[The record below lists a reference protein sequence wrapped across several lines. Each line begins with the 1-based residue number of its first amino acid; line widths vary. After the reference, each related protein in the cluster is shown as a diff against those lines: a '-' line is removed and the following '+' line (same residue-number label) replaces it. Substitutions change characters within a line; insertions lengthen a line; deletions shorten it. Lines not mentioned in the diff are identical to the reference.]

1 MSESE
6 EPKDM
11 EEFIVEGVLMLGVS
25 IAGVIL
31 NIIRSLFII
40 AFPSTSSGQARI
52 TSVSRLIR
60 HLQIR
65 IEKSVTE
72 DLSLS
77 QKTTDST
84 LFFRPI
90 S

>member
-40 AFPSTSSGQARI
+40 LNQLRPGQDHVCLAANQ
-52 TSVSRLIR
+52 TF
-60 HLQIR
+60 
-65 IEKSVTE
+65 TN
-72 DLSLS
+72 
-77 QKTTDST
+77 
-84 LFFRPI
+84 
-90 S
+90 